1 MAWYLS
7 DIGNPF
13 LLDGPFGTFMLGD
26 PESIAPTLRSQS
38 GVKDVDIVEFP
49 TGKELWVV
57 LREPINLDRLGAISD
72 SMGYMVTKRGEWISK
87 LPRSLAEMIWDGL
100 TYVIIRH
107 THVPGKHESA
117 ARIMK
122 DLATGNTIY
131 HAIDN
136 DGLTILQEYL
146 KT

>member
-1 MAWYLS
+1 ML
-7 DIGNPF
+7 F
-13 LLDGPFGTFMLGD
+13 RTFMLGD
-26 PESIAPTLRSQS
+26 PESVAPTLRSLS

-49 TGKELWVV
+49 SGKELWVV
-57 LREPINLDRLGAISD
+57 LRDPINLDRLVGISNRFD
-72 SMGYMVTKRGEWISK
+72 YVVASRGGWISK

-100 TYVIIRH
+100 IYVITRH
-107 THVPGKHESA
+107 THVPGKHESV